1 MLKKFEFQVPPEY
14 NKHRLEDFLLDRFR
28 SLSKMYL
35 REAVKTEKCEVNGR
49 LENIGYR
56 LRTNDFVEVEV
67 DISREHSMKP
77 QDLPVDIIY
86 EDEELLVV
94 NKPAGMLVHPT
105 HWEKNGTLL
114 NALTHHLNNGK
125 DKFIRPGL
133 VHRLDKET
141 SGLLVIAKTSR
152 AHAIL
157 ADHFQRKLVE
167 KRYAALVEGIVKD
180 ESGVIDTPIGRFP
193 EQKLWNVKEDGKH
206 AETRFNVLERNVD
219 STLLELAPVTGRT
232 NQLRIHCA
240 HIGHPI
246 VGDYRYKG
254 RVFSRLCLHAWKLKF
269 WHPNGNRQLEFET
282 EVPGEFL
289 IDRRLNY

>member
-1 MLKKFEFQVPPEY
+1 M
-14 NKHRLEDFLLDRFR
+14 LDRFR

-67 DISREHSMKP
+67 DIAREHSMKP

-86 EDEELLVV
+86 EDEQLLVV
-94 NKPAGMLVHPT
+94 NKPAGMLAHPT

-152 AHAIL
+152 AHTIL

-180 ESGVIDTPIGRFP
+180 GSGTIDAPIGRFS

-206 AETRFNVLERNVD
+206 AETRFQVIKRNSD
-219 STLLELAPVTGRT
+219 STLLELEPITGRT

-246 VGDYRYKG
+246 LGDYRYNG
-254 RVFSRLCLHAWKLKF
+254 REFSRLCLHAWKLKF

-282 EVPGEFL
+282 EVPEEIKLLTG
-289 IDRRLNY
+289 